1 MISIII
7 PVWNQA
13 GKIRKCLDSILEQSF
28 LGFEVVVVDDES
40 TDDLNIVLDEYEVK
54 FQEKNIDFLVIHQEN
69 QGPQAARNRGFFNSK
84 GKYVIF
90 LDADIMM
97 KPDMLEKM
105 LNVLKENLDRS
116 YVYSAHKFGFKTF
129 KLWKFNA
136 EKLREMPY
144 IHTSSLIR
152 REHFPGFDENIKR
165 LQDWDLWLTMLEK
178 GHTGIWIPEVL
189 FQVSAGGTMSAW
201 IPSFAYKLL
210 PFLPKVKKYKKAVEI
225 IKNKHKLE
233 P

>member
-1 MISIII
+1 
-7 PVWNQA
+7 
-13 GKIRKCLDSILEQSF
+13 
-28 LGFEVVVVDDES
+28 
-40 TDDLNIVLDEYEVK
+40 
-54 FQEKNIDFLVIHQEN
+54 LVIHQEN